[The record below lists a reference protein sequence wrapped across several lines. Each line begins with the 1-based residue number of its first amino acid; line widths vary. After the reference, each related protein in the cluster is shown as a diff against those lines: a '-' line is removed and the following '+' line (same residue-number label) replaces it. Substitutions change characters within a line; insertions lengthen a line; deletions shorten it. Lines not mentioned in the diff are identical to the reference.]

1 MQLHNRE
8 YSSLLRSSARTAF
21 VDKFPGLNN
30 YDLSMIRSD
39 IAPDGMVVMHTHPGA
54 SETILVIE
62 GSVTTSFISSDNTVY
77 LKTLSEGDIMVFPQW
92 LMHFRVNT
100 GETQSFFRSIFS
112 SPNPGREGLSEALFS
127 SNLPSKFIQKM
138 TLIDANEVR
147 RLKALLG
154 GYG

>member
-1 MQLHNRE
+1 MQLHNKE

-30 YDLSMIRSD
+30 YDLCMIRSD
-39 IAPDGMVVMHTHPGA
+39 IAPDGMVVMHTHPSA
-54 SETILVIE
+54 SEMILVIE

-92 LMHFRVNT
+92 FMHFQVNI
-100 GETQSFFRSIFS
+100 GETQSVVRSIFS